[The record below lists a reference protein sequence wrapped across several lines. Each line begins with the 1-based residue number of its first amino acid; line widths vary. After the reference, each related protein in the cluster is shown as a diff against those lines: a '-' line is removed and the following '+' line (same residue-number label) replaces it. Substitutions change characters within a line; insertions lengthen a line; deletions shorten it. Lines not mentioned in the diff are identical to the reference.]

1 MVIAMKLR
9 HLALPAIL
17 ALSACT
23 VTPPEIAGRKQAA
36 EALPPMKTFAVPS
49 VAPPHRSNADIARDF
64 LDLSFRMESGR
75 VLPFMTRFDGPVS
88 VRVIGNGNAALG
100 RDLKALLARFRREA
114 GIDIRLA
121 ASGADAN
128 ITVQALPRAE
138 LQRLVPQAACFVA
151 PNVSSWSE
159 YRRIRRSAAVDWTL
173 LKSRE
178 KISVFLPSDVSPQ
191 ETRDCLHEEIA
202 QALGPLN
209 DLYRL
214 PNSVFNDDNF
224 HAVLTGFD
232 MLILRA
238 YYAPE
243 LRNGT
248 TRAQAAAILPGLLNR
263 LNPAGSRIA
272 SRPVPVTPRAWINAM
287 ETALGPGVSHAA
299 RVRAALAAIEIARA
313 EGLTDTR
320 LAFSQFALGRLA
332 LNGDIKTALSAFVAA
347 EGLYA
352 NLKGAEIQR
361 AHVTMHLAAFT
372 LSSGQSQAAL
382 DMINANLRAVAGAEN
397 ASLLATMLMIKAEA
411 LDALGRG
418 AEARAVRLDSLG
430 WARYGFG
437 SDQEVR
443 TRLLDIVALSPERPN
458 G

>member
-1 MVIAMKLR
+1 MTRKLLILPLLLLMAACAAPSPEVAAR
-9 HLALPAIL
+9 KTALD
-17 ALSACT
+17 
-23 VTPPEIAGRKQAA
+23 
-36 EALPPMKTFAVPS
+36 ALPPMKTFVTP
-49 VAPPHRSNADIARDF
+49 VTTPPGRSNTDIARDF

-75 VLPFMTRFDGPVS
+75 VLPFMTRFEGPVT
-88 VRVIGNGNAALG
+88 VRVAGNASTSLN
-100 RDLKALLARFRREA
+100 RDLNTLINRLRTEA
-114 GIDIRLA
+114 AIDIRRA
-121 ASGADAN
+121 RSGEQAN

-159 YRRIRRSAAVDWTL
+159 YRRTRRSSAVDWTL
-173 LKSRE
+173 LRSRE
-178 KISVFLPSDVSPQ
+178 RIAVFLPSDVSPQ

-214 PNSVFNDDNF
+214 SDSVFNDDNF

-243 LRNGT
+243 MRNGT
-248 TRAQAAAILPGLLNR
+248 TRAQAAAILPALLNR
-263 LNPAGSRIA
+263 LNPAGARIA
-272 SRPVPVTPRAWINAM
+272 SRPVKATPRAWINAM
-287 ETALGPGVSHAA
+287 ETALGPGVSQAN
-299 RVRAALAAIEIARA
+299 RIRAALAAIEIAQN
-313 EGLTDTR
+313 EGLNDTR

-332 LNGDIKTALSAFVAA
+332 LGGDVKTALNAFVSA
-347 EGLYA
+347 EATYA
-352 NLKGAEIQR
+352 NLRGAGIHR

-382 DMINANLRAVAGAEN
+382 DMINANLRTVAAAEN

-418 AEARAVRLDSLG
+418 AEAKSVRLDSLG

-443 TRLLDIVALSPERPN
+443 TRLLDIVALSPERPA

>member
-1 MVIAMKLR
+1 MTKRLLILPLLLLVAACAAPSPEVAARKT
-9 HLALPAIL
+9 ALD
-17 ALSACT
+17 T
-23 VTPPEIAGRKQAA
+23 
-36 EALPPMKTFAVPS
+36 LPPMKTFATPTTTS
-49 VAPPHRSNADIARDF
+49 PRRSNADIARDF

-75 VLPFMTRFDGPVS
+75 VLPFMTRFEGPVT
-88 VRVIGNGNAALG
+88 VRVEGNANAALS
-100 RDLKALLARFRREA
+100 RDLNALIARLRSEA
-114 GIDIRLA
+114 AIDIRLA
-121 ASGADAN
+121 RGGEAAN
-128 ITVQALPRAE
+128 ITVQPLPRRE

-159 YRRIRRSAAVDWTL
+159 YRRVRRSSTVDWTL
-173 LKSRE
+173 LRQRE
-178 KISVFLPSDVSPQ
+178 RIAVFLPSDVSPQ

-214 PNSVFNDDNF
+214 PDSVFNDDNF

-243 LRNGT
+243 MRNGT
-248 TRAQAAAILPGLLNR
+248 TRSQAAAILPELLNR
-263 LNPAGSRIA
+263 LNPAGARIA
-272 SRPVPVTPRAWINAM
+272 SRPAAETPRAWIDAM
-287 ETALGPGVSHAA
+287 ETALGPGVSQAN
-299 RVRAALAAIEIARA
+299 RLRAALSAVQIAQSQ
-313 EGLTDTR
+313 GLTDTR

-332 LNGDIKTALSAFVAA
+332 LSGDVKTALNAFLAA
-347 EGLYA
+347 EGVYA
-352 NLKGAEIQR
+352 RMPGGDIHR

-382 DMINANLRAVAGAEN
+382 DMINANLRTVAAAEN

-443 TRLLDIVALSPERPN
+443 TRLLDIVALSPERPA